1 MNEAN
6 ILWIDDEIDLLK
18 IQILFLET
26 KGHKVT
32 TANNGYDALDLVK
45 DNNYDIIFLDENM
58 PGMNGLEV
66 LQKVKEINPNIP
78 IVMVTKNEEEDIMDE
93 AIGSKISDYLI
104 KPVNPKQLL
113 LVIKKNVEN
122 KRLITEKT
130 TLKYQT
136 EFTKLS
142 QQINQVRDYNDWI
155 EVYKKLI
162 YWEIELSNSNDNT
175 MDQVLTMQK
184 DEANDAFTKFIKNNY
199 LSWFEK
205 TEDKRPIFQTDVFKN
220 KVFPLLEA
228 GEKVVLIVVDNLRF
242 DHWKTVEPMIREYL
256 NVDKEEVMVSIL
268 PTATQY
274 ARNAMFSGLMP
285 LQIEKMFPNLWSY
298 DEEEGGKNE
307 HEEELLKTLFDR
319 YRKKVDFHF
328 EKVFQN
334 RQGEKVVE
342 NIKTILKNQLV
353 VIVYNFVDMLSHAR
367 TEMQMIK
374 ELAQDEAAYRSLVLT
389 WFEHSALF
397 ELIKEISNHNAKVIL
412 TTDHGAVRVQDAI
425 KVIGDRNTTTNLRY
439 KQGKNLNYNKKE
451 VFEILKPEKAGLP
464 SSNLSSTYIFTT
476 NKDFFAYPN
485 NYNHY
490 VKYFKDTFQHGGISL
505 EEMLIPLITLSP
517 KTNVNIRN

>member
-6 ILWIDDEIDLLK
+6 ILWVDDEIDLLK
-18 IQILFLET
+18 IQILFLEQ

-32 TANNGYDALDLVK
+32 TANNGYDAIDLVRE
-45 DNNYDIIFLDENM
+45 NNFDIIFLDENM

-66 LQKVKEINPNIP
+66 LHKVKAIDANIP

-113 LVIKKNVEN
+113 LMIKKNVEN

-136 EFTKLS
+136 EFTKLGE
-142 QQINQVRDYNDWI
+142 QINMVKDYNDWI
-155 EVYKKLI
+155 EVYKKLV
-162 YWEIELSNSNDNT
+162 YWEIELANSNDSAI
-175 MDQVLTMQK
+175 DQVLAMQK
-184 DEANDAFTKFIKNNY
+184 DEANNAFAKYIKSNY

-205 TEDKRPIFQTDVFKN
+205 SETQRPVCQTDIFKN
-220 KVFPLLEA
+220 NIFPYLDK
-228 GEKVVLIVVDNLRF
+228 GEKVVLLVVDNLRF
-242 DHWKTVEPMIREYL
+242 DHWKILEPMIREYFTIE
-256 NVDKEEVMVSIL
+256 KEEVMISIL

-274 ARNAMFSGLMP
+274 ARNSMFSGLMP
-285 LQIEKMFPNLWSY
+285 AQIEKMFPNLWSY

-307 HEEELLKTLFDR
+307 HEEELLQTLFER
-319 YRKKVDFHF
+319 YRKKVSFHF
-328 EKVFQN
+328 EKIFQN
-334 RQGEKVVE
+334 KQGQKVVE
-342 NIKTILKNQLV
+342 NIKSILNKQLI

-374 ELAQDEAAYRSLVLT
+374 ELAKDEAAYRSLAVT

-397 ELIKEISNHNAKVIL
+397 ELIKEMSYHNVKIVL
-412 TTDHGAVRVQDAI
+412 TTDHGAIRVQDAV
-425 KVIGDRNTTTNLRY
+425 KVIGDRTTTTNLRY

-464 SSNLSSTYIFTT
+464 TSNLSSTYIFAL

-505 EEMLIPLITLSP
+505 EEMLIPLITL
-517 KTNVNIRN
+517 TNKK